1 MIFRNQSEEIQS
13 TYQIT
18 SELISLKYT
27 TFPISHNISNQSFV
41 RFFRFFFFFN
51 AITVVVK
58 GRSAVELLLLLLL
71 LRFVAAVIVVDVS
84 PDQHY
89 YPDHYPLRRSFGSD
103 PPDPVMKGLRR
114 EKEAEAKVL
123 CGCLIVDPPRGRP
136 LPPLFVAR
144 RSNDGSLK
152 CHNRENAS
160 ATAQRDRSHC
170 PCGRGS
176 AVARTLARLLVAWG
190 WVKSRVFGDHVKW
203 VWHDL

>member
-1 MIFRNQSEEIQS
+1 M
-13 TYQIT
+13 
-18 SELISLKYT
+18 
-27 TFPISHNISNQSFV
+27 
-41 RFFRFFFFFN
+41 
-51 AITVVVK
+51 VK

-71 LRFVAAVIVVDVS
+71 LRFVAGVIVVDVS

-123 CGCLIVDPPRGRP
+123 CGCLIVDPQQGGRP

-152 CHNRENAS
+152 CHNRGNAS

-170 PCGRGS
+170 PCDRGS

-203 VWHDL
+203 VWHDLEYMRRNLRQMAFNDVFDKCFQLRLNKFQLAKLDNLYAYLRLRD